1 MITITSIA
9 LWWVTTAVERVLYLS
24 HTDCKTHIPFE
35 YLRKLPKYGT
45 HQSFTNSTIWKL
57 DDSQIT
63 NMGIKTCRGFD
74 NEADCLPSNR
84 IVDNLKNQNVLKCQ
98 LWLWTIPS
106 MDGCFFHFFSYN
118 LFSCTSGM
126 SYQQQCGPLCDDMLP
141 YSNISNRSENV
152 VDTCQNK
159 QKMKIRLIESA
170 S

>member
-1 MITITSIA
+1 
-9 LWWVTTAVERVLYLS
+9 
-24 HTDCKTHIPFE
+24 
-35 YLRKLPKYGT
+35 
-45 HQSFTNSTIWKL
+45 
-57 DDSQIT
+57 
-63 NMGIKTCRGFD
+63 MGIKTCRGFD

-141 YSNISNRSENV
+141 YSNISNRSEN
-152 VDTCQNK
+152 DGYNLYTGFPIGATMSGNT
-159 QKMKIRLIESA
+159 ESGFCTGA
-170 S
+170 RVPGGFLLHFFFLDFL